1 MDKKTTVYVWEK
13 KNNANRHMFYI
24 NTMLCCVLSH
34 VWLSVTL
41 WSVALQAPLT
51 MEFYRQE
58 YWGEFPFPPPG
69 DLSSPG
75 IEQTSPALQWILYHY
90 NSLLLLSHLGSP
102 YIYIYYIWKNIYIC
116 IYKSKHTH
124 TNHISDSNQKWCPQ
138 GSWGNI
144 NLDKSYLDG
153 GI

>member
-1 MDKKTTVYVWEK
+1 MCMLSHFSRVCLWPHRCVYIKIMYVGIRTICRFRHPLGISEHTPVDKKTTVYVWEK

-41 WSVALQAPLT
+41 WTVALQAPLT

-58 YWGEFPFPPPG
+58 YWSEFPFPPPG
-69 DLSSPG
+69 DLPSPG
-75 IEQTSPALQWILYHY
+75 IEQTSPALQWILYRY

-102 YIYIYYIWKNIYIC
+102 YIYIHYI
-116 IYKSKHTH
+116 
-124 TNHISDSNQKWCPQ
+124 
-138 GSWGNI
+138 
-144 NLDKSYLDG
+144 
-153 GI
+153 